1 MNKNR
6 LCKYGRRNC
15 LLNLDQFQIT
25 LYLRFYR
32 TDYWFYRQVLMKL
45 REWGNKPM
53 VGAKSSKTQEN
64 SNSSKTVI
72 RMALAGTSQT
82 EHSLS
87 GFNLSALFH
96 IIHRDYNDLHAFIL
110 FWLPTFFKLL
120 PHQKH
125 KKKV

>member
-1 MNKNR
+1 
-6 LCKYGRRNC
+6 
-15 LLNLDQFQIT
+15 
-25 LYLRFYR
+25 
-32 TDYWFYRQVLMKL
+32 MKL

-87 GFNLSALFH
+87 GFNF
-96 IIHRDYNDLHAFIL
+96 NNLHVLYYFD
-110 FWLPTFFKLL
+110 FQCFLL
-120 PHQKH
+120 IPHQKH